1 MIANAL
7 YKHLIKNEKLKDLLS
22 SYQGT
27 PAVFHQMAPLDND
40 KGWDKKDHYANA
52 IYNIDTTAEAERKI
66 AGTLGIDVV
75 CSTQS
80 ATPEEITAT
89 LKECINGYF
98 FKSDE
103 GDTISA
109 MWERADAFTTEPDN
123 KVFGNSLSFSLL
135 AFPNQITADPDPVS
149 LMNDW
154 IKEIYPHITV
164 IGKDETDEVWKPTD
178 KNPAVYW
185 KLRTVGPSSSMIS
198 NYHCTWVGCALQLH
212 IISPS
217 VSVRNTVLKDI
228 VNRLTAA
235 QRVLFPQDRSPFHI
249 ERLAVT
255 AGADP
260 VRTGQLTLT
269 GSYGILRTYPET
281 KPLNNPTIDS

>member
-1 MIANAL
+1 MITTAL
-7 YKHLIKNEKLKDLLS
+7 DKHLINNGKLKELLS
-22 SYQGT
+22 SYQGG
-27 PAVFHQMAPLDND
+27 PAIFNQMVPLDTD
-40 KGWDKKDHYANA
+40 TGWNSGNHFAHA
-52 IYNIDTTAEAERKI
+52 VYNIDTTAEAERKI
-66 AGTLGIDVV
+66 AGTLGIDVA
-75 CSTQS
+75 CTLKS
-80 ATPEEITAT
+80 ADPEEITAA
-89 LKECINGYF
+89 LKDCINGYF

-135 AFPNQITADPDPVS
+135 AFPNQITADPDPVK
-149 LMNDW
+149 LMNGW
-154 IKEIYPHITV
+154 IKEIYPQVTV
-164 IGKDETDEVWKPTD
+164 IGADETPDVWKPTD
-178 KNPAVYW
+178 SNPAVYW
-185 KLRTVGPSSSMIS
+185 KLRTVGQSSSMVS
-198 NYHCTWVGCALQLH
+198 NYHCTWIGCALQLH

-217 VSVRNTVLKDI
+217 ASVRNTMLKDI

-255 AGADP
+255 TGADP

-269 GSYGILRTYPET
+269 GSYGILRTYE
-281 KPLNNPTIDS
+281 KAEPLNNPTIDS